1 MVEAFGK
8 RQQASPQED
17 AKGSQGVATGGPS
30 HPPFTLQAVLRLGA
44 QIAAAGLVGFGIIL
58 WVAAHWDGITRHQR
72 LGLVGGALVLA
83 LAVSLVNAARTP
95 GLILS
100 FLAAGGLFA
109 LIGQTYQTG
118 ADPWQLFAVWAAVGL
133 PLALAA
139 RADALWALWCVVVVL
154 AITLWLATYAPFGW
168 MAVDPAV
175 SIAGWAIALV
185 IAALL
190 SPLSPISRWLGRTR
204 WSFRLMLMLTVALIT
219 QSGLAAVLAGREVSA
234 LYWLAVLAVGG
245 AAAALLALPA
255 FDLVLASVAGLALD
269 TLLISGFGRAVFS
282 GARDFTVPFLLVGLA
297 GAGLVAGTGA
307 FILRLARDRGG
318 RGDLHTLKG
327 SEWPVILMT
336 GIGALLTAVPLMVFL
351 GLLLGPF
358 LVKGPGPYLIGA
370 ASLAG
375 AVAVVS
381 RQPQASFYHQLGAI
395 GLTLGFSLVAF
406 ALFRDMPSAIT
417 VVSGLLA
424 ALATGVALLLRRSW
438 TAALM
443 GGAAGVFA
451 ALFFNGL
458 LSPPGPRWAY
468 SFVTFRGLGWTLVLA
483 AGAACY
489 MWLSRAEE
497 SGKPLPGP
505 LSESLSR
512 FLAGAMAAALLGTLA
527 ASGPTFLL
535 SGALGRA
542 GELGELSQSLTGRG
556 LTWSLL
562 NLLSAALALAGCA
575 WLLAAKPQMQTTL
588 GLGASLIVVA
598 LSAIIPLLGG
608 PVLLLCAALVTGHRP
623 VAIGAFVTA
632 LWVIGSFY
640 YWLGWPL
647 TDKAALML
655 AAGIMLAVLCWL
667 AGVRA
672 PISGLGAAAAPSA
685 LARGL
690 IVAGGVATGALA
702 MQSVAAN
709 EEILASGRQIYL
721 ALAPVDPRSLMQG
734 DFMRLNFAVPA
745 EAQRSRPSLLGR
757 RWAIAALDD
766 RGVATVR
773 QVIDEQPT
781 AVAPGLIVLPMRVKN
796 GRWIVGTD
804 AWFFKEGT
812 AKTWQRARF
821 GVFRVGKDGTAL
833 LVGMADEA
841 LSILE

>member
-1 MVEAFGK
+1 
-8 RQQASPQED
+8 
-17 AKGSQGVATGGPS
+17 
-30 HPPFTLQAVLRLGA
+30 
-44 QIAAAGLVGFGIIL
+44 
-58 WVAAHWDGITRHQR
+58 
-72 LGLVGGALVLA
+72 
-83 LAVSLVNAARTP
+83 
-95 GLILS
+95 
-100 FLAAGGLFA
+100 
-109 LIGQTYQTG
+109 
-118 ADPWQLFAVWAAVGL
+118 
-133 PLALAA
+133 
-139 RADALWALWCVVVVL
+139 
-154 AITLWLATYAPFGW
+154 
-168 MAVDPAV
+168 
-175 SIAGWAIALV
+175 
-185 IAALL
+185 
-190 SPLSPISRWLGRTR
+190 
-204 WSFRLMLMLTVALIT
+204 
-219 QSGLAAVLAGREVSA
+219 
-234 LYWLAVLAVGG
+234 
-245 AAAALLALPA
+245 
-255 FDLVLASVAGLALD
+255 
-269 TLLISGFGRAVFS
+269 
-282 GARDFTVPFLLVGLA
+282 
-297 GAGLVAGTGA
+297 
-307 FILRLARDRGG
+307 
-318 RGDLHTLKG
+318 
-327 SEWPVILMT
+327 VILMT
-336 GIGALLTAVPLMVFL
+336 GIGALLTAVPLMIFL
-351 GLLLGPF
+351 GLLLGSF
-358 LVKGPGPYLIGA
+358 IEKGPGPYLIGA

-417 VVSGLLA
+417 AVSGLLA

-443 GGAAGVFA
+443 GAAAGVFA

-468 SFVTFRGLGWTLVLA
+468 SFGAFRGLGWTLVLA
-483 AGAACY
+483 AGAASY

-497 SGKPLPGP
+497 GGKPLPGP
-505 LSESLSR
+505 ITESLSR
-512 FLAGAMAAALLGTLA
+512 FLAGAMAAGLLGTMA

-535 SGALGRA
+535 SGAIGGAGDLGQ
-542 GELGELSQSLTGRG
+542 LPQLLMGRG
-556 LTWSLL
+556 HSWSLL
-562 NLLSAALALAGCA
+562 NFLSAALALVGCVR
-575 WLLAAKPQMQTTL
+575 LLTSKPQLQTTL
-588 GLGASLIVVA
+588 GLGVSLIAVA
-598 LSAIIPLLGG
+598 LSAIMPSLGG

-632 LWVIGSFY
+632 LWVIGGFY

-667 AGVRA
+667 AGGRT
-672 PISGLGAAAAPSA
+672 PMTGLGTAAAAPSA

-690 IVAGGVATGALA
+690 ILAGGIATGTLA

-745 EAQRSRPSLLGR
+745 EAQRNRPSLLGR
-757 RWAIAALDD
+757 RWAIVALDD
-766 RGVATVR
+766 RGVATV
-773 QVIDEQPT
+773 QQMIDEQPT
-781 AVAPGLIVLPMRVKN
+781 VVQPGLLALPMRVKN

-812 AKTWQRARF
+812 AKTWERARF
-821 GVFRVGKDGTAL
+821 GVLRVGKDGTAL